1 MTVVQ
6 KNPYCFDALVE
17 NGFVDEVEFP
27 KLSNEFDV
35 AQHLDLRNST
45 LLLLLRGE
53 LAIMLFK
60 DYTELKNKQT

>member
-1 MTVVQ
+1 M
-6 KNPYCFDALVE
+6 E

-27 KLSNEFDV
+27 KLPNEFDV

-60 DYTELKNKQT
+60 DYTELKKIFFKNIKVYIS

>member
-1 MTVVQ
+1 M
-6 KNPYCFDALVE
+6 E

-27 KLSNEFDV
+27 KLPNEFNV

-53 LAIMLFK
+53 LAIMLVK
-60 DYTELKNKQT
+60 DYTE